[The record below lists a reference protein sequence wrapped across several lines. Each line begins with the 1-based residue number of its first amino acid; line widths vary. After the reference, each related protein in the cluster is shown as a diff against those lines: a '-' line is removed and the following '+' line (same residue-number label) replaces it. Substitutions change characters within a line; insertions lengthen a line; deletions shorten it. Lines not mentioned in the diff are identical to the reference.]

1 MNGRTVLILLSVAM
15 LVVPTSAAAAVE
27 GEPKLDASLADNRV
41 TPGESTTLGVTITNT
56 AELESLGSA
65 DDEQRVTTA
74 KGITAE
80 LQADDAPIEVKTGTV
95 SLGSLPDGGLATSQF
110 DITVD
115 DDATAGTYEVVVD
128 LEYRYVEE
136 IIRSGEDGFIDYD
149 TRTEDIRLD
158 IVVEEGPTFEIV
170 SSSTDTPIGGSGT
183 VDISVQNTGGET
195 ASDAS
200 FSLQS
205 ENSELTF
212 GGSST
217 VKSHAGDWATGDV
230 RSFSFTASV
239 GSDVQ
244 RRPLSLVG
252 TISYESDDTDADGN
266 ALTERDTL
274 SIGVVPAAEQ
284 SISLA
289 QTDATLRVGEE
300 GRLSGQVVNDGPR
313 EIENAVLV
321 LQPVGSSIDSPETE
335 FAVGDLNAGASAGFQ
350 YEVEVSS
357 EARDGPRQF
366 TYRLEYDDTNGDS
379 RQSDA
384 LYARH
389 AVAEKRQVFDVEA
402 ETVASAGSS
411 TIMEITV
418 TNNNEQELSDVT
430 AKLFADSPIAVDDDE
445 AFAATIPAGES
456 RTLKF
461 TITVAGGATPKVY
474 PVSMDF
480 QYDEPDGDTKLSD
493 TYQVPVE
500 VTEQQGGG
508 LLSTVPFGMGGV
520 GIGALVLGIGGVAF
534 AIRGRRT

>member
-1 MNGRTVLILLSVAM
+1 MM
-15 LVVPTSAAAAVE
+15 LVVPTSAAADAE
-27 GEPKLDASLADNRV
+27 GELSLDASLSDNRV
-41 TPGESTTLGVTITNT
+41 TPGESTTLAVTISNT
-56 AELESLGSA
+56 AELQSLGSA
-65 DDEQRVTTA
+65 ADEKRVTTA
-74 KGITAE
+74 KGVTAT
-80 LQADDAPIEVKTGTV
+80 LQAGDAPLEVETGTVTLGSLADGGLETSEFDISVADDA
-95 SLGSLPDGGLATSQF
+95 TS
-110 DITVD
+110 
-115 DDATAGTYEVVVD
+115 GTYEVVVE
-128 LEYRYVEE
+128 LEYQYAEQ
-136 IIRSGEDGFIDYD
+136 IIRSGDSGFIDYD
-149 TRTEDIRLD
+149 SESENIRLD
-158 IVVEEGPTFEIV
+158 VIVEEGPTFKIV
-170 SSSTDTPIGGSGT
+170 SSNTDTPIGGSGT
-183 VDISVQNTGGET
+183 VNISVQNTGGET

-212 GGSST
+212 GGSPT
-217 VKSHAGDWATGDV
+217 VKSHAGDWAPGEIQ
-230 RSFSFTASV
+230 SFSFTASV

-244 RRPLSLVG
+244 RRPLSLAG
-252 TISYESDDTDADGN
+252 TISYESDDTDDDGN
-266 ALTERDTL
+266 PLTERDTL
-274 SIGVVPAAEQ
+274 SIGVIPAAEQ
-284 SISLA
+284 SVSLS

-335 FAVGDLNAGASAGFQ
+335 FAIGDLNTSEAAAFQ

-366 TYRLEYDDTNGDS
+366 TYRLQYDDTNGDS

-389 AVAEKRQVFDVEA
+389 EVAEKRQVFEVEA
-402 ETVASAGSS
+402 ETVASAGGS
-411 TIMEITV
+411 TTMEITV

-430 AKLFADSPIAVDDDE
+430 AKLFADAPIAVDDDE

-461 TITVAGGATPKVY
+461 TITVAGGATPKIY

-508 LLSTVPFGMGGV
+508 LLSTIPFGIGAV
-520 GIGALVLGIGGVAF
+520 GIGALALGLGGVAF